1 MASAVFV
8 GVPRRM
14 LQLSIDGQEVQVMEG
29 MTILDACRQ
38 RHIDTPTLCALETL
52 APVNVCRV
60 CVVEVEG
67 SRVLVPACSRK
78 VEAGMK
84 IATNSERVRHSRRL
98 VLELLASSVDMS
110 LCAPEVRGWMSR
122 YGAQPERFGPAAATV
137 AQPVKID
144 NDLYVRDYSRCILCY
159 KCVEAC
165 GVDAQN
171 TFAIGVAG
179 RGFDAHISTEFT
191 TPLPESACVYC
202 GNCIGVCPT
211 GALMFKSEYDMRQAG
226 TWDEERQKVTETVCP
241 YCGVGCMLE
250 LHVQDNS
257 IVKVTS
263 PLDNSVTSGHLCV
276 KGRFGFQFVQRRGK
290 D

>member
-1 MASAVFV
+1 MASPSFV
-8 GVPRRM
+8 GLPRKM
-14 LQLSIDGQEVQVMEG
+14 LPVTVDGQEVQAMEG
-29 MTILDACRQ
+29 TTILDACR
-38 RHIDTPTLCALETL
+38 RLGVDTPTLCTLETL
-52 APVNVCRV
+52 TPVNVCRV

-84 IATNSERVRHSRRL
+84 ILTDSERVRHSRRL

-122 YGAQPERFGPAAATV
+122 YGADADRFGPGAATV

-144 NDLYVRDYSRCILCY
+144 NELYVRDYSRCILCY

-191 TPLPESACVYC
+191 TPLP
-202 GNCIGVCPT
+202 
-211 GALMFKSEYDMRQAG
+211 
-226 TWDEERQKVTETVCP
+226 
-241 YCGVGCMLE
+241 
-250 LHVQDNS
+250 
-257 IVKVTS
+257 
-263 PLDNSVTSGHLCV
+263 
-276 KGRFGFQFVQRRGK
+276 
-290 D
+290 

>member
-1 MASAVFV
+1 MAATAFV
-8 GVPRRM
+8 GLPRRM
-14 LQLSIDGQEVQVMEG
+14 LNASIDGKEVSVPEG
-29 MTILDACRQ
+29 TTILAACRQ
-38 RHIDTPTLCALETL
+38 LGIDTPTLCYLETL
-52 APVNVCRV
+52 TPVNVCRI

-78 VEAGMK
+78 LEAGMK
-84 IATNSERVRHSRRL
+84 IQTDTEPVRHSRKL
-98 VLELLASSVDMS
+98 VLEFLASSVDMS
-110 LCAPEVRGWMSR
+110 LTSSEVHGWLQR
-122 YGAQPERFGPAAATV
+122 YGAEPARFGRVATV
-137 AQPVKID
+137 DQPVKID
-144 NDLYVRDYSRCILCY
+144 NEDYVRDYSKCILCY

-171 TFAIGVAG
+171 TFALGVAG

-211 GALMFKSEYDMRQAG
+211 GALMFKSEFDMRQAG
-226 TWDEERQKVTETVCP
+226 TWDESRQTVTETVCA

-263 PLDNSVTSGHLCV
+263 PLDNSTTSGHLCV
-276 KGRFGFQFVQRRGK
+276 KGRFGYQFVQKRGG
-290 D
+290 